1 MSSTALHDKLF
12 TRFDFSH
19 LKAGQKIEPCF
30 FFYHKNPFF
39 KLFFSKIKTSLTP

>member
-1 MSSTALHDKLF
+1 MSSTALDDKSF

-30 FFYHKNPFF
+30 FFI
-39 KLFFSKIKTSLTP
+39 IKTHFSSYSFLKLKHP